1 MANAQI
7 EMVQM
12 SEWSGGLNTETPWPN
27 LLPNELR
34 TAENID
40 LTLTGQ
46 IRKRLG
52 FTSYS
57 TAENAAMADG
67 RFLFFWD
74 QLGSTNDWFILVDA
88 DGDVFASINTDFSA
102 AAVADL
108 GSSATDTVP
117 IGVTAFDNVLYLTS
131 RRANPRSFDGTTWTE
146 ITDITLDGDGGE
158 FPKASFILSK
168 HERVFAANIDNN
180 GTIERSRVRWSNV
193 GDATTWGTLSWV
205 DVDPDDGTQI
215 TGMVGFADGIL
226 IFKNHSMFF
235 LSGVDEDTFTL
246 FPVDSSVGTNSPGTI
261 AIGGKAVYF
270 LDNSKG
276 VFRYDGTGVEILS
289 QKIETELLTQFNND
303 PTQWPHHTAAF
314 YRDKYYLS
322 GFITGSTTP
331 RTYVFNARLD
341 AWVKWTFAWYGSA
354 ERDGLLYTVGAT
366 NVGAD
371 LGIFEMFASTADN
384 GNNVDAIVDTA
395 FLPFGAEGSISPV
408 QNRLRGIDLIL
419 GDRATAEAGTRTL
432 STSVSPTPRFDYR
445 DFGSGGETFNL
456 DTNETGADFSIVRTR
471 SGGGED
477 ADGLPSLH
485 TAIAVHVAF
494 AATTATD
501 AVILN
506 GINIYFSRR
515 RSVRRSGFV
524 T

>member
-1 MANAQI
+1 MANAQV
-7 EMVQM
+7 EMVSM

-34 TAENID
+34 TATD
-40 LTLTGQ
+40 VTLTLTGQ
-46 IRKRLG
+46 IQKRLG
-52 FTSYS
+52 FVDYS
-57 TAENAAMADG
+57 ASENAAMTEG
-67 RFLFFWD
+67 RYLFFWN
-74 QLGSTNDWFILVDA
+74 QLGSTNDWFIYVDT
-88 DGDVFASINTDFSA
+88 DGDVFASVNTDFSA
-102 AAVADL
+102 AAVADFTI
-108 GSSATDTVP
+108 GSTDTIPVSATS
-117 IGVTAFDNVLYLTS
+117 FDNVFYITS

-168 HERVFAANIDNN
+168 HERMFAANIDNN

-226 IFKNHSMFF
+226 IFKDHSMFF

-246 FPVDSSVGTNSPGTI
+246 FPVDSTVGTRSPGTI

-289 QKIETELLTQFNND
+289 RKIETNLSEEFNSSASWD
-303 PTQWPHHTAAF
+303 YYTATF
-314 YRDKYYLS
+314 YRDKYYLT
-322 GFITGSTTP
+322 GFLPAQTTR
-331 RTYVFNARLD
+331 RTYVFDVRLD
-341 AWVKWTFAWYGSA
+341 AWVKWTLAWSDSA
-354 ERDGLLYTVGAT
+354 EREGVLYTVGTAKT
-366 NVGAD
+366 GTTV
-371 LGIFEMFASTADN
+371 GIFKMFTATDDNGAYSTATVN
-384 GNNVDAIVDTA
+384 TA

-408 QNRLRGIDLIL
+408 QNRLRAVDLL
-419 GDRATAEAGTRTL
+419 FGDRDSGPDAI
-432 STSVSPTPRFDYR
+432 STSVVIAPLL
-445 DFGSGGETFNL
+445 DFRNDTGVSDTVNL
-456 DTNETGADFSIVRTR
+456 DANDTDADFSIVRVR
-471 SGGGED
+471 AQAVGG
-477 ADGLPSLH
+477 ATSFPALH
-485 TAIAVHVAF
+485 SAIAINVVFGAVAGTTAI
-494 AATTATD
+494 
-501 AVILN
+501 IMS

-515 RSVRRSGFV
+515 RSMRRSGFV